1 MAIRLV
7 FPFLFALLFASC
19 SDGTQC
25 QGSLCNEEPP
35 ANGGS
40 GGTGGEERP
49 PPREGPV
56 GCYIEADRMCDCEIE
71 EADCSEDDG
80 QIWTEGCASCAE

>member
-1 MAIRLV
+1 MAVRHV

-25 QGSLCNEEPP
+25 QGSLCDEEPP

-40 GGTGGEERP
+40 GGTAGDQRP
-49 PPREGPV
+49 QTEGPE
-56 GCYIEADRMCDCEIE
+56 GCYIEAERRCDCEVE
-71 EADCSEDDG
+71 EDDCSEDG
-80 QIWTEGCASCAE
+80 QIWTDGCASCAQ